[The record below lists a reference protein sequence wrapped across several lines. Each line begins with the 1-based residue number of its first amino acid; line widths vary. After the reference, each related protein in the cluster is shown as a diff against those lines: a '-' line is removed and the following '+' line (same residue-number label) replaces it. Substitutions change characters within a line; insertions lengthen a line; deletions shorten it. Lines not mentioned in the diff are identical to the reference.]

1 MHSYL
6 SVVLVELTVM
16 VMKMDTGTFDTK
28 LKSMVSRVAAE
39 VTALALHCLPDYMFN
54 LEGVAQDR

>member
-16 VMKMDTGTFDTK
+16 VMRMDTGTFDTK

>member
-28 LKSMVSRVAAE
+28 LKTMVSRVAAE

>member
-28 LKSMVSRVAAE
+28 LKTMVSRVAAE
-39 VTALALHCLPDYMFN
+39 VTALALHCLPDYMSN

>member
-16 VMKMDTGTFDTK
+16 VMRMDTGTFDTK
-28 LKSMVSRVAAE
+28 LKSMVSRVAADRP
-39 VTALALHCLPDYMFN
+39 TDIWPYRCNLPS
-54 LEGVAQDR
+54 LKILPKI